1 MVQEGSIIMNTQNK
15 VGVALTNCYFCGK
28 GDRILLNT
36 LLTPVMAQRVESA
49 HGKVID
55 MEPCS
60 ECKKWM
66 DRGII
71 LLTIDGGKSE
81 PGWNSPPTEYS
92 DYERRKG
99 GANPPWM
106 PNPYRAGGFF
116 VMKEEAFK
124 RIFNGEAAAFA
135 LKHRWMF
142 IEQEAADK
150 IGLKAS
156 E

>member
-1 MVQEGSIIMNTQNK
+1 MNTQNK

-36 LLTPVMAQRVESA
+36 LLTPAMATRVESA

-66 DRGII
+66 EQGII
-71 LLTIDGGKSE
+71 LLTIDNSKSGS
-81 PGWNSPPTEYS
+81 GWNRSPI
-92 DYERRKG
+92 
-99 GANPPWM
+99 
-106 PNPYRAGGFF
+106 PNPYRTGGFF

-124 RIFNGEAAAFA
+124 RIFDGEAAAFA

-156 E
+156 EQTGNS